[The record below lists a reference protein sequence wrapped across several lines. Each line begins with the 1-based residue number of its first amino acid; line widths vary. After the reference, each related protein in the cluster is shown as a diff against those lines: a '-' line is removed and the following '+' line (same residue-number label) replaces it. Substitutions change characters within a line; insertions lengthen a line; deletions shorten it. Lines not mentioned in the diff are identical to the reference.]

1 MRNRSGNGWW
11 FLLFFLII
19 LVPGSAIW
27 PLLLIIA
34 VVLGVT
40 FASIH
45 ASRKQEEQESGYTHR
60 GFHSTQNYSSAEM
73 AQINVWLR
81 RWFRSHD
88 RLELANDIDLRV
100 HGQRYASLSSLNVY
114 RNNSLIGSMHDF
126 ENRFPQEWDQVMAEL
141 LSKST
146 HEEKDDVID
155 AEVVETPPEE
165 NVKEEKKPEEK
176 KEEKKESS
184 TAQSYI
190 DQINDLN
197 TDITDEEISE
207 GLYETSSLL
216 KQIQTLSVKFPDSRP
231 KLKKLYE
238 YYLPILIRSLKQ
250 FDNLQS
256 AKTDPSY
263 QETRDKLA
271 RTVNLIN
278 AAMKKIISSMTDED
292 FINLSAD
299 LSTLESVL
307 QKDGLT
313 DDGMQKTDE
322 ETDHEQQG

>member
-11 FLLFFLII
+11 FLLFFLVI
-19 LVPGSAIW
+19 PAFGSAVW
-27 PLLLIIA
+27 PLFLIMA

-40 FASIH
+40 FASVH
-45 ASRKQEEQESGYTHR
+45 ASKKQEEQQGGYTR
-60 GFHSTQNYSSAEM
+60 RRFRSSQTYNSADM

-88 RLELANDIDLRV
+88 RLELANGIGLRV
-100 HGQRYASLSSLNVY
+100 HGGRYASLSSLDVY
-114 RNNSLIGSMHDF
+114 RNNSLSGTMQDF
-126 ENRFPQEWDQVMAEL
+126 ENRYPEEWNAVMNEL
-141 LSKST
+141 LSKSR

-155 AEVVETPPEE
+155 AEVVETPPQET
-165 NVKEEKKPEEK
+165 VKEEKKPEEK
-176 KEEKKESS
+176 KEPSK
-184 TAQSYI
+184 AQSYI

-256 AKTDPSY
+256 ARTDPSY

-271 RTVNLIN
+271 RTVTLIN
-278 AAMKKIISSMTDED
+278 SAMKKIISSMTDDD

-313 DDGMQKTDE
+313 DDGMNASEKDE
-322 ETDHEQQG
+322 NHEQQG